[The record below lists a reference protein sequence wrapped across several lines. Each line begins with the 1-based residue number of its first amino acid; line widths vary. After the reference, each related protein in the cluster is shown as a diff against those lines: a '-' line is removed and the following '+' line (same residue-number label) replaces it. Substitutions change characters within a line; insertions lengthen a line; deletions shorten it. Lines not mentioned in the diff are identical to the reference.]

1 VLKDSENLKRIE
13 ALRPRMER
21 LREAKIRND
30 AEAERLKRE
39 IAEARKA
46 AVELA
51 GTDDLNEI
59 RKIIS
64 DNYAANT
71 AAIDE
76 FEKTLAEVEA
86 ELDAIERQD
95 Q

>member
-1 VLKDSENLKRIE
+1 MLKDSENLKRIE